1 VTGFFHC
8 GDELAESPSLSGPL
22 VTMTGS
28 KSEGL
33 ADGVGA
39 YMSLGPWRVHLLA
52 GGREA
57 DGLPGEESL
66 PLGAKP
72 CDVGSPGEP
81 QLMGTLTLP
90 LRFIC

>member
-57 DGLPGEESL
+57 ELL
-66 PLGAKP
+66 PLP
-72 CDVGSPGEP
+72 HSLVGSQMASREKSHC
-81 QLMGTLTLP
+81 LLVLSLVM
-90 LRFIC
+90 